1 MLCPPPPTLNPV
13 TIFEAAR
20 LPHRANPSRA
30 AGSFIGPSATC
41 GDRLATGFLL
51 GSGFVAPVEGLNLG
65 TSTLLHGDFDRARA
79 LLIGM
84 LFGPIL
90 VPPST

>member
-30 AGSFIGPSATC
+30 AGSFFGPLQS
-41 GDRLATGFLL
+41 L
-51 GSGFVAPVEGLNLG
+51 GSARPGVREGAKVG
-65 TSTLLHGDFDRARA
+65 RP
-79 LLIGM
+79 GM
-84 LFGPIL
+84 AGL
-90 VPPST
+90 

>member
-30 AGSFIGPSATC
+30 AGSFSGQVTAAGGPDAP
-41 GDRLATGFLL
+41 GKPLAENPGHAIWHI
-51 GSGFVAPVEGLNLG
+51 VW
-65 TSTLLHGDFDRARA
+65 
-79 LLIGM
+79 
-84 LFGPIL
+84 
-90 VPPST
+90 

>member
-30 AGSFIGPSATC
+30 AGSFLGQITSDCSAPIPVVEAMLSASQKPTLVGRCIRPACAISGLC
-41 GDRLATGFLL
+41 GGKERH
-51 GSGFVAPVEGLNLG
+51 N
-65 TSTLLHGDFDRARA
+65 
-79 LLIGM
+79 
-84 LFGPIL
+84 
-90 VPPST
+90 

>member
-30 AGSFIGPSATC
+30 AGSFFGQMWRSAHPLS
-41 GDRLATGFLL
+41 R
-51 GSGFVAPVEGLNLG
+51 
-65 TSTLLHGDFDRARA
+65 
-79 LLIGM
+79 
-84 LFGPIL
+84 
-90 VPPST
+90 

>member
-30 AGSFIGPSATC
+30 AGSFIGHDQTP
-41 GDRLATGFLL
+41 
-51 GSGFVAPVEGLNLG
+51 LNG
-65 TSTLLHGDFDRARA
+65 VYRWSRF
-79 LLIGM
+79 
-84 LFGPIL
+84 F
-90 VPPST
+90 

>member
-30 AGSFIGPSATC
+30 AGSF
-41 GDRLATGFLL
+41 
-51 GSGFVAPVEGLNLG
+51 SGQKRSFVHAV
-65 TSTLLHGDFDRARA
+65 RVAV
-79 LLIGM
+79 
-84 LFGPIL
+84 FGRKCNQK
-90 VPPST
+90 

>member
-30 AGSFIGPSATC
+30 AGSFFGQIEPSDERPVYGLAVAEPQKAT
-41 GDRLATGFLL
+41 R
-51 GSGFVAPVEGLNLG
+51 SGRRASPVAG
-65 TSTLLHGDFDRARA
+65 TAALDPGCVRTL
-79 LLIGM
+79 
-84 LFGPIL
+84 
-90 VPPST
+90 

>member
-30 AGSFIGPSATC
+30 AGSF
-41 GDRLATGFLL
+41 
-51 GSGFVAPVEGLNLG
+51 
-65 TSTLLHGDFDRARA
+65 
-79 LLIGM
+79 
-84 LFGPIL
+84 FGYMQ
-90 VPPST
+90 SF

>member
-30 AGSFIGPSATC
+30 AGSFSGHTFALGFGRCAPNPAASAMWVAARKWTLRKRMRSTGKC
-41 GDRLATGFLL
+41 HLVISDRESNSGGISLA
-51 GSGFVAPVEGLNLG
+51 G
-65 TSTLLHGDFDRARA
+65 TQ
-79 LLIGM
+79 
-84 LFGPIL
+84 
-90 VPPST
+90 